1 VLAELELCS
10 RLREGEPGRSW
21 NRDVPVIVVG
31 PPGADAVDRVRA
43 FQRGADDF
51 VPRPVVYEEL
61 LARIR
66 AILRRTV
73 PPSPQRHEAGDLVV
87 DRVTRSVELGG
98 EPIHLAGKEFE
109 LLWRL
114 ASEPQRVFTKEELL
128 RDIWGFRSRA
138 RTRTLDSHVCRL
150 RRKLGDGTEDRYVVN
165 VWGVGY
171 KLLG

>member
-1 VLAELELCS
+1 
-10 RLREGEPGRSW
+10 
-21 NRDVPVIVVG
+21 
-31 PPGADAVDRVRA
+31 
-43 FQRGADDF
+43 
-51 VPRPVVYEEL
+51 VYEEL

-73 PPSPQRHEAGDLVV
+73 PPSPQRHEAGELVV

-128 RDIWGFRSRA
+128 RDIWGFRSSA